1 MQNIH
6 TKALYRELP
15 HDLRLYHT
23 ADLFLEAQL
32 VTLADGHKQRLF
44 PFLNTKLLKVLPS
57 YS

>member
-15 HDLRLYHT
+15 HDLRLHHT
-23 ADLFLEAQL
+23 ADLFSQAQL
-32 VTLADGHKQRLF
+32 VTLVDGYKPRLF
-44 PFLNTKLLKVLPS
+44 PFLNTKLLMVLPS